1 MASTEKLCNVRKAL
15 ENLGLSQQQ
24 QDKVLESAVDPEV
37 SPEQM
42 EDTINKLT
50 QLADTFSE

>member
-50 QLADTFSE
+50 QLAGTFSE